1 MSTLEI
7 ILFVLFLAFCIYNA
21 IFLIIHPV
29 YTEEELKAMRE
40 EKKARKK
47 ERKLKKQMEDTY
59 DPIHSYLHP
68 FSYLGM

>member
-40 EKKARKK
+40 ERRKRRRCAITDWI
-47 ERKLKKQMEDTY
+47 RK
-59 DPIHSYLHP
+59 
-68 FSYLGM
+68 FSKGGNFYGDGQYW

>member
-40 EKKARKK
+40 EKKARWK
-47 ERKLKKQMEDTY
+47 ERILK
-59 DPIHSYLHP
+59 IINHAI
-68 FSYLGM
+68 LGGARPTDRGNYW

>member
-40 EKKARKK
+40 KKKMKK
-47 ERKLKKQMEDTY
+47 KLRREAIIDWIGKHT
-59 DPIHSYLHP
+59 I
-68 FSYLGM
+68 LGGHTSGRGQYW

>member
-40 EKKARKK
+40 KKKARRK
-47 ERKLKKQMEDTY
+47 ERILKIINHAIFGGARPTGRGKY
-59 DPIHSYLHP
+59 W
-68 FSYLGM
+68 